1 MPDFENK
8 LMPPKIIEK
17 VRKQSRKNKLRLCEG
32 QNPQIKEVFKFCF
45 QSSEIFLVS
54 EAVVWGFF
62 NCLLILSPPASASPT
77 FAMGRTE
84 IKLPK

>member
-17 VRKQSRKNKLRLCEG
+17 VRKQSRKNKLRLCEV

-45 QSSEIFLVS
+45 QTTETLLMS
-54 EAVVWGFF
+54 EAEFF
-62 NCLLILSPPASASPT
+62 FLFLLS
-77 FAMGRTE
+77 
-84 IKLPK
+84 